1 MVNGRELGVDEH
13 AASKTLV
20 IEGEGR
26 RPLLVLKHGNR
37 EVLTR
42 QLARHIGVRTV
53 APFSPTVAS
62 RHSAYL
68 IGSGSPF
75 GARKAMPV

>member
-1 MVNGRELGVDEH
+1 MVNGRELGVDEQ
-13 AASKTLV
+13 AVIKTLV
-20 IEGEGR
+20 IKGEGR
-26 RPLLVLKHGNR
+26 RALLVLKHGDR

-68 IGSGSPF
+68 IGGSSPF
-75 GARKAMPV
+75 GARKVMPV